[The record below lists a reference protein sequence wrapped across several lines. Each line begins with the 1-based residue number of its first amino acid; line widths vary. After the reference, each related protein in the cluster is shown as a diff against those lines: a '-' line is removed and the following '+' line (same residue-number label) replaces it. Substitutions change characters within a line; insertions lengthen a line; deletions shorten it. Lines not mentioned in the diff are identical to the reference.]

1 MNKLKWKIL
10 GIYEDLSYY
19 ILGLPRFL
27 FVWKDNKKL
36 SLLNFFDNNV
46 KKRPNDIAF
55 IFEGD
60 EITWKEANEQTNKYA
75 GFLKSQKINKGDCF
89 AILMDNSPDFLML
102 LLASFRVG
110 SLAALINTTVS
121 GEGLKHVIGISDV
134 KLITA
139 GASHLEKLSSALGDS
154 DLKNIPIFGMEDN
167 EKIPDQVED
176 IKKLSKQFSTF
187 IPYQPIMKD
196 VAAYIFTSG
205 TTGLPKA
212 ALVDH
217 AKLVK
222 GSFAGHFLCFNFNK
236 NDRLYMTL
244 PLYHSTGLILG
255 WAASLRSGCPNV
267 IKSKFSASDFWNDV
281 KKYNVNKF
289 IYVGELC
296 RYLMNLPPS
305 DGDKDNPI
313 TQISGNGLR
322 PDIWESFQ
330 KRFNISKIVEIYG
343 ATEAVGM
350 TINSFGR
357 SGMIGR
363 KRSDSTIIH
372 CNKDDGSPILND
384 EGFCTKVSEGE
395 TGLYIQKI
403 SSSAKFQGY
412 LDAQASNKKILQNV
426 FKTGDQY
433 FNTGDL
439 ITLHDNNWLSFADRV
454 GDTYRWKSEN
464 VSTMEVAAILN
475 NASGVMDCNV
485 YGVQVDS
492 AEGKAGMAAMNV
504 SDEFSFISFIEHVNK
519 NLNTFQKPY
528 FLRLTKEMQTTG
540 TFKHQ
545 KEDLKKQGFNPSLI
559 KDKLYF
565 LQKNNYVEIDQALYC
580 LLYTSPSPRDIR

>member
-60 EITWKEANEQTNKYA
+60 EITWKEADEQTNKYA
-75 GFLKSQKINKGDCF
+75 GFLKSQNINKGDCF

-121 GEGLKHVIGISDV
+121 GEGLKHVIGISNV

-305 DGDKDNPI
+305 EGDKDNPI

-330 KRFNISKIVEIYG
+330 KRFNINKIVEIYG

-565 LQKNNYVEIDQALYC
+565 LQKDNYVEIDQALYNRIH
-580 LLYTSPSPRDIR
+580 SGDERF

>member
-60 EITWKEANEQTNKYA
+60 EITWKEADEQTNKYA
-75 GFLKSQKINKGDCF
+75 GFLKSQNIHKGDCF

-176 IKKLSKQFSTF
+176 IKKLSRQFSTF

-305 DGDKDNPI
+305 DEDKDNPI

-330 KRFNISKIVEIYG
+330 KRFNINKIVEIYG

-565 LQKNNYVEIDQALYC
+565 LQKDNYVEIDQALYNRIH
-580 LLYTSPSPRDIR
+580 SGDERF

>member
-46 KKRPNDIAF
+46 KKCPNDIAF
-55 IFEGD
+55 IFEGV
-60 EITWKEANEQTNKYA
+60 EITWKEADEQTNKYA
-75 GFLKSQKINKGDCF
+75 GFLKSQNINKGDCF

-305 DGDKDNPI
+305 DEDKDNPI

-330 KRFNISKIVEIYG
+330 KRFNINKIVEIYG

-372 CNKDDGSPILND
+372 CNKDDGSPILNN

-485 YGVQVDS
+485 YGVQVES

-565 LQKNNYVEIDQALYC
+565 LQKDNYVEIDQALYNRIH
-580 LLYTSPSPRDIR
+580 SGDERF

>member
-60 EITWKEANEQTNKYA
+60 EITWKEADEQTNKYA
-75 GFLKSQKINKGDCF
+75 GFLKSQNINKGDCF

-121 GEGLKHVIGISDV
+121 GEGLKHVIGISNV

-167 EKIPDQVED
+167 EKIPNQVED

-305 DGDKDNPI
+305 EGDKDNPI

-330 KRFNISKIVEIYG
+330 KRFNINKIVEIYG

-565 LQKNNYVEIDQALYC
+565 LQKDNYVEIDHALYNRIH
-580 LLYTSPSPRDIR
+580 SGDERF

>member
-60 EITWKEANEQTNKYA
+60 EITWKEADEQTNKYA
-75 GFLKSQKINKGDCF
+75 GFLKSQNINKGDCF

-121 GEGLKHVIGISDV
+121 GEGLKHVIGISNV

-255 WAASLRSGCPNV
+255 WAASLRSGCPNL

-305 DGDKDNPI
+305 DGDRDNPI

-330 KRFNISKIVEIYG
+330 KRFNINKIVEIYG

-492 AEGKAGMAAMNV
+492 AEGKAGMAAINV

-519 NLNTFQKPY
+519 NLNAFQKPY

-565 LQKNNYVEIDQALYC
+565 LQKDNYVEIDQALYNRIH
-580 LLYTSPSPRDIR
+580 SGDERF

>member
-60 EITWKEANEQTNKYA
+60 EITWKEADEQTNKYA
-75 GFLKSQKINKGDCF
+75 GFLKSQNINKGDCF
-89 AILMDNSPDFLML
+89 ALLMDNSPDFLML

-167 EKIPDQVED
+167 EKIPDQFED
-176 IKKLSKQFSTF
+176 IKKLSRQFSTF

-330 KRFNISKIVEIYG
+330 KRFNINKIVEIYG

-426 FKTGDQY
+426 FTTGDQY

-475 NASGVMDCNV
+475 NANGVMDCNV

-565 LQKNNYVEIDQALYC
+565 LQKDNYVEIDQALYNRIH
-580 LLYTSPSPRDIR
+580 SGDERF

>member
-55 IFEGD
+55 IFEGV
-60 EITWKEANEQTNKYA
+60 EITWKEADEQTNKYA
-75 GFLKSQKINKGDCF
+75 GFLKSQNINKGDCF

-121 GEGLKHVIGISDV
+121 GEGLKHVIGISNV

-187 IPYQPIMKD
+187 ISYQPIMKD

-330 KRFNISKIVEIYG
+330 KRFNINKIVEIYG

-372 CNKDDGSPILND
+372 CNKDDGSPILNS

-412 LDAQASNKKILQNV
+412 LDTQASNKKILQNV

-565 LQKNNYVEIDQALYC
+565 LQKDNYVEIDQALYNRIH
-580 LLYTSPSPRDIR
+580 SGDERF

>member
-75 GFLKSQKINKGDCF
+75 GFLKSQNINKGDCF

-330 KRFNISKIVEIYG
+330 KRFNINKIVEIYG

-519 NLNTFQKPY
+519 NLNAFQKPY

-565 LQKNNYVEIDQALYC
+565 LQKDNYVEIDQALYNRIH
-580 LLYTSPSPRDIR
+580 SGDERF

>member
-60 EITWKEANEQTNKYA
+60 EITWKEADEQTNKYA
-75 GFLKSQKINKGDCF
+75 GFLKSQNINKGDCF

-176 IKKLSKQFSTF
+176 IKKLSRQFSTF

-330 KRFNISKIVEIYG
+330 KRFNINKIVEIYG

-372 CNKDDGSPILND
+372 CNKDDGSPILNS

-565 LQKNNYVEIDQALYC
+565 LQKDNYVEIDQALYNRIH
-580 LLYTSPSPRDIR
+580 SGDERF

>member
-60 EITWKEANEQTNKYA
+60 EITWKEADEQTNKYA
-75 GFLKSQKINKGDCF
+75 GFLKSQNINKGDCF

-121 GEGLKHVIGISDV
+121 GEGLKHVIGISNV

-167 EKIPDQVED
+167 EKIPDQIED

-255 WAASLRSGCPNV
+255 WAASLRSGCPNL

-330 KRFNISKIVEIYG
+330 KRFNINKIVEIYG

-412 LDAQASNKKILQNV
+412 LDTQASNKKILQNV

-565 LQKNNYVEIDQALYC
+565 LQKDNYVEIDQALYNRIH
-580 LLYTSPSPRDIR
+580 SGDERF

>member
-60 EITWKEANEQTNKYA
+60 EITWKEADEQTNKYA
-75 GFLKSQKINKGDCF
+75 GFLKSQNINKGDCF

-330 KRFNISKIVEIYG
+330 KRFNINKIVEIYG

-485 YGVQVDS
+485 SVSYTHLTLPT
-492 AEGKAGMAAMNV
+492 KA
-504 SDEFSFISFIEHVNK
+504 
-519 NLNTFQKPY
+519 
-528 FLRLTKEMQTTG
+528 
-540 TFKHQ
+540 
-545 KEDLKKQGFNPSLI
+545 
-559 KDKLYF
+559 
-565 LQKNNYVEIDQALYC
+565 
-580 LLYTSPSPRDIR
+580 

>member
-60 EITWKEANEQTNKYA
+60 EITWKEADEQTNKYA
-75 GFLKSQKINKGDCF
+75 GFLKSQNISNGDCF

-139 GASHLEKLSSALGDS
+139 GASHLEKLNSALGDS
-154 DLKNIPIFGMEDN
+154 ELKNIPVFGMEDN
-167 EKIPDQVED
+167 EKIPDQIED

-281 KKYNVNKF
+281 KKHNVNKF

-305 DGDKDNPI
+305 EGDKDNPI

-330 KRFNISKIVEIYG
+330 KRFNINKIVEIYG

-384 EGFCTKVSEGE
+384 KGFCTKVSEGE

-412 LDAQASNKKILQNV
+412 LDTQASNKKILQNV

-504 SDEFSFISFIEHVNK
+504 SDEFSFKSFIEHVDK

-545 KEDLKKQGFNPSLI
+545 KEDLKKQGFDPSLI

-565 LQKNNYVEIDQALYC
+565 LKKDNYIEIDHDLY
-580 LLYTSPSPRDIR
+580 SRIHSGDERF

>member
-60 EITWKEANEQTNKYA
+60 EITWKEADEQTNKYA
-75 GFLKSQKINKGDCF
+75 GFLKSQNIHKGDCF

-305 DGDKDNPI
+305 EGDKDNPI

-330 KRFNISKIVEIYG
+330 KRFNINKIVEIYG

-565 LQKNNYVEIDQALYC
+565 LQKDNYVEIDQALYNRIH
-580 LLYTSPSPRDIR
+580 SGDERF

>member
-10 GIYEDLSYY
+10 GNYEDLSYY

-60 EITWKEANEQTNKYA
+60 EITWKEADEQTNKYA
-75 GFLKSQKINKGDCF
+75 GFLKSQNIHKGDCF

-176 IKKLSKQFSTF
+176 IKKLSRQFSTF

-305 DGDKDNPI
+305 DEDKDNPI

-330 KRFNISKIVEIYG
+330 KRFNINKIVEIYG

-565 LQKNNYVEIDQALYC
+565 LQKDNYVEIDQALYNRIH
-580 LLYTSPSPRDIR
+580 SGDERF

>member
-55 IFEGD
+55 IFEGV
-60 EITWKEANEQTNKYA
+60 EITWKEADEQTNKYA
-75 GFLKSQKINKGDCF
+75 GFLKSQNINKGDCF

-121 GEGLKHVIGISDV
+121 GEGLKHVIGISNV

-176 IKKLSKQFSTF
+176 IKKLSRQFSTF

-305 DGDKDNPI
+305 DGDRDNPI

-330 KRFNISKIVEIYG
+330 KRFNINKIVEIYG

-565 LQKNNYVEIDQALYC
+565 LQKDNYVEIDQALYNRIH
-580 LLYTSPSPRDIR
+580 SGDERF

>member
-60 EITWKEANEQTNKYA
+60 EITWKEADEQTNKYA
-75 GFLKSQKINKGDCF
+75 GFLKSQNINKGDCF

-330 KRFNISKIVEIYG
+330 KRFNINKIVEIYG

-372 CNKDDGSPILND
+372 CNKDDGSPILNS

-565 LQKNNYVEIDQALYC
+565 LQKDNYVEIDQALYNRIH
-580 LLYTSPSPRDIR
+580 SGDERF

>member
-60 EITWKEANEQTNKYA
+60 EITWKEADEQTNKYA
-75 GFLKSQKINKGDCF
+75 GFLKSQNIHKGDCF

-176 IKKLSKQFSTF
+176 IKKLSRQFSTF

-305 DGDKDNPI
+305 DGDRDNPI

-330 KRFNISKIVEIYG
+330 KRFNINKIVEIYG

-565 LQKNNYVEIDQALYC
+565 LQKDNYIEIDQALYNRIH
-580 LLYTSPSPRDIR
+580 SGDERF

>member
-10 GIYEDLSYY
+10 GIYEDLYY
-19 ILGLPRFL
+19 YVLGLPRFL
-27 FVWKDNKKL
+27 FVWKDNKQL

-46 KKRPNDIAF
+46 KKFPNDIAF
-55 IFEGD
+55 IFEGK
-60 EITWKEANEQTNKYA
+60 EITWKEADEQINKYA
-75 GFLKSQKINKGDCF
+75 GFLKSQNINKGDCF

-102 LLASFRVG
+102 LLASFRIG

-121 GEGLKHVIGISDV
+121 GDGLKHVISISEV
-134 KLITA
+134 KLIAT
-139 GASHLEKLSSALGDS
+139 GASHFTKLNSALADS
-154 DLKNIPIFGMEDN
+154 DLINIPIFGIEDN
-167 EKIPDQVED
+167 EKIPDQIED
-176 IKKLSKQFSTF
+176 FRKLSNQFSTF
-187 IPYQPIMKD
+187 EPYQPVMKD

-222 GSFAGHFLCFNFNK
+222 GSFAGHFLCFNFKK

-255 WAASLRSGCPNV
+255 WAASLRSGCSNV
-267 IKSKFSASDFWNDV
+267 IKAKFSASDFWSDV

-296 RYLMNLPPS
+296 RYLMNLPLS
-305 DGDKDNPI
+305 ETDKDNPI

-330 KRFNISKIVEIYG
+330 KRFNINKIVEIYG

-350 TINSFGR
+350 TVNTFGR

-372 CNKDDGSPILND
+372 CKKDDGSPILND
-384 EGFCTKVSEGE
+384 QGFCTKVSEGE

-412 LDAQASNKKILQNV
+412 LDSQASNKKILQNV
-426 FKTGDQY
+426 FKSGDQY

-464 VSTMEVAAILN
+464 VSTMEVSAILN
-475 NASGVMDCNV
+475 KASGVLDCNV

-504 SDEFSFISFIEHVNK
+504 SEEFTFINFIEHVNK

-528 FLRLTKEMQTTG
+528 FLRLTKNMQTTG

-545 KEDLKKQGFNPSLI
+545 KEDLKKQGFNPNLI
-559 KDKLYF
+559 QDKLYF
-565 LQKNNYVEIDQALYC
+565 FQKDNYVEIDHDLY
-580 LLYTSPSPRDIR
+580 SRIHSGDERF

>member
-60 EITWKEANEQTNKYA
+60 EITWKEADEQTNKYA
-75 GFLKSQKINKGDCF
+75 GFLKSQNINKGDCF

-121 GEGLKHVIGISDV
+121 GEGLKHVIGISNV

-167 EKIPDQVED
+167 EKIPNQVED

-330 KRFNISKIVEIYG
+330 KRFNINKIVEIYG

-565 LQKNNYVEIDQALYC
+565 LQKDNYVEIDQALYNRIH
-580 LLYTSPSPRDIR
+580 SGDERF

>member
-46 KKRPNDIAF
+46 KKYPNDIAF
-55 IFEGD
+55 IFEGV
-60 EITWKEANEQTNKYA
+60 EITWKEADEQTNKYA
-75 GFLKSQKINKGDCF
+75 GFLKSQNINKGDCF

-176 IKKLSKQFSTF
+176 IKKLSRQFSTF

-305 DGDKDNPI
+305 DGDRDNPI

-330 KRFNISKIVEIYG
+330 KRFNINKIVEIYG

-565 LQKNNYVEIDQALYC
+565 LQKDNYVEIDQALYNRIH
-580 LLYTSPSPRDIR
+580 SGDERF

>member
-46 KKRPNDIAF
+46 NKRPNDIAF

-60 EITWKEANEQTNKYA
+60 EITWKEADEQTNKYA
-75 GFLKSQKINKGDCF
+75 GFLKSQNINKGDCF

-139 GASHLEKLSSALGDS
+139 GASHLEKLNSALGDS

-281 KKYNVNKF
+281 KKHNVNKF

-305 DGDKDNPI
+305 DGDRDNPI

-330 KRFNISKIVEIYG
+330 KRFNINKIVEIYG

-384 EGFCTKVSEGE
+384 KGFCTKVSEGE

-412 LDAQASNKKILQNV
+412 LDTQASNKKILQNV

-504 SDEFSFISFIEHVNK
+504 SDEFSFKSFIEHVDK

-545 KEDLKKQGFNPSLI
+545 KEDLKKQGFDPSLI

-565 LQKNNYVEIDQALYC
+565 LKKDNYIEIDHDLY
-580 LLYTSPSPRDIR
+580 SRIHSGDERF

>member
-60 EITWKEANEQTNKYA
+60 EITWKEADEQTNKYA
-75 GFLKSQKINKGDCF
+75 GFLKSQNINKGDCF

-330 KRFNISKIVEIYG
+330 KRFNINKIVEIYG

-565 LQKNNYVEIDQALYC
+565 LQKDNYVEIDQALYNRIH
-580 LLYTSPSPRDIR
+580 SGDERF

>member
-10 GIYEDLSYY
+10 GIYEDLFYY

-60 EITWKEANEQTNKYA
+60 EITWKEADEQTNKYA
-75 GFLKSQKINKGDCF
+75 GFLKSQNINKGDCF

-330 KRFNISKIVEIYG
+330 KRFNINKIVEIYG

-384 EGFCTKVSEGE
+384 KGFCTKVSEGE

-565 LQKNNYVEIDQALYC
+565 LQKDNYVEIDQALYNRIH
-580 LLYTSPSPRDIR
+580 SGDERF

>member
-60 EITWKEANEQTNKYA
+60 EITWKEADEQTNKYA
-75 GFLKSQKINKGDCF
+75 GFLKSQNIHKGDCF

-176 IKKLSKQFSTF
+176 IKKLSRQFSTF

-222 GSFAGHFLCFNFNK
+222 GSFAGHFFCFNFNK

-305 DGDKDNPI
+305 DEDKDNPI

-330 KRFNISKIVEIYG
+330 KRFNINKIVEIYG

-372 CNKDDGSPILND
+372 CNKDDGSPILNN

-485 YGVQVDS
+485 YGVQVES

-565 LQKNNYVEIDQALYC
+565 LQKDNYVEIDQALYNRIH
-580 LLYTSPSPRDIR
+580 SGDERF

>member
-46 KKRPNDIAF
+46 KKYPNDIAF
-55 IFEGD
+55 IFEGV
-60 EITWKEANEQTNKYA
+60 EITWKEADEQINKYA
-75 GFLKSQKINKGDCF
+75 GFLKSQNINKGDCF

-305 DGDKDNPI
+305 DGDRDNPI

-330 KRFNISKIVEIYG
+330 KRFNINKIVEIYG

-565 LQKNNYVEIDQALYC
+565 LQKNNYVEIDQALYNRIH
-580 LLYTSPSPRDIR
+580 SGDERF

>member
-75 GFLKSQKINKGDCF
+75 GFLKSQNINKGDCF

-121 GEGLKHVIGISDV
+121 GEGLKHVIGISNV

-176 IKKLSKQFSTF
+176 IKKLSRQFSTF

-330 KRFNISKIVEIYG
+330 KRFNINKIVEIYG

-565 LQKNNYVEIDQALYC
+565 LQKNNYVEIDQALYNRIH
-580 LLYTSPSPRDIR
+580 SGDERF

>member
-46 KKRPNDIAF
+46 KNRPNDIAF

-60 EITWKEANEQTNKYA
+60 EITWKEADEQTNKYA
-75 GFLKSQKINKGDCF
+75 GFLKSQNINKGDCF

-485 YGVQVDS
+485 YGVQIDS

-565 LQKNNYVEIDQALYC
+565 LQKNNYVEIDQALYNRIH
-580 LLYTSPSPRDIR
+580 SGDERF

>member
-55 IFEGD
+55 IFEGV
-60 EITWKEANEQTNKYA
+60 EITWKEADEQTNKYA
-75 GFLKSQKINKGDCF
+75 GFLKSQNINKGDCF

-330 KRFNISKIVEIYG
+330 KRFNINKIVEIYG

-565 LQKNNYVEIDQALYC
+565 LQKDNYVEIDQALYNRIH
-580 LLYTSPSPRDIR
+580 SGDERF

>member
-60 EITWKEANEQTNKYA
+60 EITWKEADEQTNKYA
-75 GFLKSQKINKGDCF
+75 GFLKSQNIHKGDCF

-176 IKKLSKQFSTF
+176 IKKLSRQFSTF

-305 DGDKDNPI
+305 DEDKDNPI

-330 KRFNISKIVEIYG
+330 KRFNINKIVEIYG

-372 CNKDDGSPILND
+372 CNKDDGSPILNN

-565 LQKNNYVEIDQALYC
+565 LQKNNYVEIDQALYNRIH
-580 LLYTSPSPRDIR
+580 SGDERF

>member
-55 IFEGD
+55 IFEGV
-60 EITWKEANEQTNKYA
+60 EITWKEADEQTNKYA
-75 GFLKSQKINKGDCF
+75 GFLKSQNINKGDCF

-305 DGDKDNPI
+305 DGDRDNPI

-330 KRFNISKIVEIYG
+330 KRFNINKIVEIYG

-565 LQKNNYVEIDQALYC
+565 LQKDNYVEIDQALYNRIH
-580 LLYTSPSPRDIR
+580 SGDERF

>member
-60 EITWKEANEQTNKYA
+60 EITWKEADEQTNKYA
-75 GFLKSQKINKGDCF
+75 GFLKSQNINKGDCF

-167 EKIPDQVED
+167 EKIPDQIED

-255 WAASLRSGCPNV
+255 WAASLRSGCPNL

-485 YGVQVDS
+485 YGVQIDS

-565 LQKNNYVEIDQALYC
+565 LQKNNYVEIDQALYNRIH
-580 LLYTSPSPRDIR
+580 SGDERF

>member
-60 EITWKEANEQTNKYA
+60 EITWKEADEQTNKYA
-75 GFLKSQKINKGDCF
+75 GFLKSQNINKGDCF

-176 IKKLSKQFSTF
+176 IKKLSRQFSTF

-305 DGDKDNPI
+305 DEDKDNPI

-330 KRFNISKIVEIYG
+330 KRFNINKIVEIYG

-485 YGVQVDS
+485 YGVQVES

-565 LQKNNYVEIDQALYC
+565 LQKDNYVEIDQALYNRIH
-580 LLYTSPSPRDIR
+580 SGDERF

>member
-10 GIYEDLSYY
+10 GIYEDLSFY

-55 IFEGD
+55 IFEGV
-60 EITWKEANEQTNKYA
+60 EITWKEADEQTNKYA
-75 GFLKSQKINKGDCF
+75 GFLKSQNINKGDCF

-167 EKIPDQVED
+167 EKIPDQIED

-330 KRFNISKIVEIYG
+330 KRFNINKIVEIYG

-372 CNKDDGSPILND
+372 CNKDDGSPILNS

-565 LQKNNYVEIDQALYC
+565 LQKDNYVEIDQALYNRIH
-580 LLYTSPSPRDIR
+580 SGDERF

>member
-60 EITWKEANEQTNKYA
+60 EITWKEADEQTNKYA
-75 GFLKSQKINKGDCF
+75 GFLKSQNIHKGDCF

-176 IKKLSKQFSTF
+176 IKKLSRQFSTF

-330 KRFNISKIVEIYG
+330 KRFNINKIVEIYG

-372 CNKDDGSPILND
+372 CNKDDGSPILNS

-565 LQKNNYVEIDQALYC
+565 LQKDNYVEIDQALYNRIH
-580 LLYTSPSPRDIR
+580 SGDERF

>member
-60 EITWKEANEQTNKYA
+60 EITWKEADEQTNKYA
-75 GFLKSQKINKGDCF
+75 GFLKSQNIHKGDCF

-176 IKKLSKQFSTF
+176 IKKLSRQFSTF

-330 KRFNISKIVEIYG
+330 KRFNINKIVEIYG

-372 CNKDDGSPILND
+372 CNKDDGSPILNN

-565 LQKNNYVEIDQALYC
+565 LQKDNYVEIDQALYNRIH
-580 LLYTSPSPRDIR
+580 SGDERF

>member
-60 EITWKEANEQTNKYA
+60 EITWKEADEQTNKYA
-75 GFLKSQKINKGDCF
+75 GFLKSQNINKGDCF

-305 DGDKDNPI
+305 EGDKDNPI

-330 KRFNISKIVEIYG
+330 KRFNINKIVEIYG

-565 LQKNNYVEIDQALYC
+565 LQKDNYVEIDQALYNRIH
-580 LLYTSPSPRDIR
+580 SGDERF

>member
-1 MNKLKWKIL
+1 M
-10 GIYEDLSYY
+10 SY
-19 ILGLPRFL
+19 
-27 FVWKDNKKL
+27 
-36 SLLNFFDNNV
+36 
-46 KKRPNDIAF
+46 
-55 IFEGD
+55 
-60 EITWKEANEQTNKYA
+60 
-75 GFLKSQKINKGDCF
+75 
-89 AILMDNSPDFLML
+89 
-102 LLASFRVG
+102 
-110 SLAALINTTVS
+110 
-121 GEGLKHVIGISDV
+121 
-134 KLITA
+134 
-139 GASHLEKLSSALGDS
+139 
-154 DLKNIPIFGMEDN
+154 
-167 EKIPDQVED
+167 
-176 IKKLSKQFSTF
+176 
-187 IPYQPIMKD
+187 
-196 VAAYIFTSG
+196 
-205 TTGLPKA
+205 
-212 ALVDH
+212 
-217 AKLVK
+217 
-222 GSFAGHFLCFNFNK
+222 
-236 NDRLYMTL
+236 
-244 PLYHSTGLILG
+244 
-255 WAASLRSGCPNV
+255 V

-281 KKYNVNKF
+281 KKHNINKF

-296 RYLMNLPPS
+296 RYLMNLPSS
-305 DGDKDNPI
+305 DGDRDNPI
-313 TQISGNGLR
+313 IQISGNGLR

-330 KRFNISKIVEIYG
+330 KRFNINKIVEIYG

-363 KRSDSTIIH
+363 KRSDSTIIR

-395 TGLYIQKI
+395 TGLYVQKI

-412 LDAQASNKKILQNV
+412 LDTQASNKKILQNV

-504 SDEFSFISFIEHVNK
+504 SDEFSFKSFIEHVDK

-545 KEDLKKQGFNPSLI
+545 KEDLKKQGFDPSLI

-565 LQKNNYVEIDQALYC
+565 LKKDNYIEIDHDLY
-580 LLYTSPSPRDIR
+580 SRIHSGDERF

>member
-55 IFEGD
+55 IFEGV
-60 EITWKEANEQTNKYA
+60 EITWKEADEQTNKYA
-75 GFLKSQKINKGDCF
+75 GFLKSQNIHKGDCF

-176 IKKLSKQFSTF
+176 IKKLSRQFSTF

-305 DGDKDNPI
+305 DEDKDNPI

-330 KRFNISKIVEIYG
+330 KRFNINKIVEIYG

-565 LQKNNYVEIDQALYC
+565 LQKDNYVEIDQALYNRIH
-580 LLYTSPSPRDIR
+580 SGDERF